1 MQIISMPRC
10 SGKTMLLAIKRMRDM
25 KRRERIQLTKWANEL
40 SDKDL
45 EDAYYDAVYDC
56 LGSKTK
62 KMYELGYD
70 PIDIAEQERYESIL
84 AKKADVLE
92 ELCERRG
99 IKLWE

>member
-10 SGKTMLLAIKRMRDM
+10 SGKTMLVKIMRDM
-25 KRRERIQLTKWANEL
+25 KRRERIQLIKWADEL

-56 LGSKTK
+56 LGSETEE
-62 KMYELGYD
+62 MYERGYD
-70 PIDIAEQERYESIL
+70 LIDIAEQEKCEKYLSE
-84 AKKADVLE
+84 KADVLE
-92 ELCERRG
+92 RLCMERG

>member
-1 MQIISMPRC
+1 
-10 SGKTMLLAIKRMRDM
+10 M
-25 KRRERIQLTKWANEL
+25 KIRERIQLTKWANEL

-56 LGSKTK
+56 LGSKTE

>member
-1 MQIISMPRC
+1 
-10 SGKTMLLAIKRMRDM
+10 M
-25 KRRERIQLTKWANEL
+25 KRREKIQLTKWAGEL
-40 SDKDL
+40 SDKEL

-56 LGSKTK
+56 LGSKMG

-70 PIDIAEQERYESIL
+70 PIDITEQERYEKYLSE
-84 AKKADVLE
+84 KADVLE

>member
-1 MQIISMPRC
+1 M
-10 SGKTMLLAIKRMRDM
+10 T
-25 KRRERIQLTKWANEL
+25 RRERIQLTKWADEL

-45 EDAYYDAVYDC
+45 ENTYYDAVYDC
-56 LGSKTK
+56 LGSKTE

-70 PIDIAEQERYESIL
+70 PIDIAEQERYEKYLSE
-84 AKKADVLE
+84 KANVLE

>member
-1 MQIISMPRC
+1 MKIISMPRC
-10 SGKTMLLAIKRMRDM
+10 SGKTMLIKIMRDM
-25 KRRERIQLTKWANEL
+25 KRRERIQLIKWADEL

-56 LGSKTK
+56 LGSETEE
-62 KMYELGYD
+62 MYERGYD
-70 PIDIAEQERYESIL
+70 LIDIAEQEKCEKYLSE
-84 AKKADVLE
+84 KANLLE

>member
-10 SGKTMLLAIKRMRDM
+10 SGKTMLVKIMRDM
-25 KRRERIQLTKWANEL
+25 KRRERIQLIKWADEL

-56 LGSKTK
+56 LGSETE

-70 PIDIAEQERYESIL
+70 PIDIQNKKNVKSIL
-84 AKKADVLE
+84 AKKLICWKSYAKDEGLSYGNKE
-92 ELCERRG
+92 
-99 IKLWE
+99 

>member
-1 MQIISMPRC
+1 MPRC
-10 SGKTMLLAIKRMRDM
+10 SGKTMLAIKRTRDM
-25 KRRERIQLTKWANEL
+25 KRRERIQLTKWADKL

-56 LGSKTK
+56 LGSKTE

-70 PIDIAEQERYESIL
+70 PIDIAEQEKCEKYLSE
-84 AKKADVLE
+84 KADVLE

>member
-10 SGKTMLLAIKRMRDM
+10 SGKTMLVKIMRDM
-25 KRRERIQLTKWANEL
+25 KRRERIQLIKWADEL

-56 LGSKTK
+56 LGSETE

-70 PIDIAEQERYESIL
+70 LIDIAEQEKCEKYLSE
-84 AKKADVLE
+84 KANLLE
-92 ELCERRG
+92 RLCMERG

>member
-10 SGKTMLLAIKRMRDM
+10 SGKTMLAIKMTRDM
-25 KRRERIQLTKWANEL
+25 KRRERIQLTKWADKL

-45 EDAYYDAVYDC
+45 EDAYYDAVYDY
-56 LGSKTK
+56 LGSETEE
-62 KMYELGYD
+62 MYELGYD
-70 PIDIAEQERYESIL
+70 PIDIAEQEKCEKYLSE
-84 AKKADVLE
+84 KADVLE

>member
-1 MQIISMPRC
+1 MKIISMPRC
-10 SGKTMLLAIKRMRDM
+10 SGKTMLVKIMRDM

-56 LGSKTK
+56 LGSETEE
-62 KMYELGYD
+62 MYERGYD
-70 PIDIAEQERYESIL
+70 LIDIAEQEKCEKYLSE
-84 AKKADVLE
+84 KANLLE
-92 ELCERRG
+92 RLCMERG

>member
-10 SGKTMLLAIKRMRDM
+10 SGKTMLAIKRTRDM
-25 KRRERIQLTKWANEL
+25 KRRERIQLTKWADKL

-56 LGSKTK
+56 LGSETEE
-62 KMYELGYD
+62 MYELGYD
-70 PIDIAEQERYESIL
+70 PIDIAEQEKCEKYLSE
-84 AKKADVLE
+84 KADVLE

>member
-1 MQIISMPRC
+1 
-10 SGKTMLLAIKRMRDM
+10 M
-25 KRRERIQLTKWANEL
+25 KRRERIQLTKWADKL

-45 EDAYYDAVYDC
+45 EDAYYDAVYGC
-56 LGSKTK
+56 LGSKTE

-70 PIDIAEQERYESIL
+70 PIDIAEQEKCEKYLSEQ
-84 AKKADVLE
+84 ADVLE

>member
-1 MQIISMPRC
+1 MPRC
-10 SGKTMLLAIKRMRDM
+10 SGKTMLAIKRTRDM
-25 KRRERIQLTKWANEL
+25 KRRERIQLTKWADKL

-56 LGSKTK
+56 LGSKTE
-62 KMYELGYD
+62 KMDELGYD
-70 PIDIAEQERYESIL
+70 PIDIAEQEKCEKYLSE
-84 AKKADVLE
+84 KADVLE

>member
-1 MQIISMPRC
+1 
-10 SGKTMLLAIKRMRDM
+10 M
-25 KRRERIQLTKWANEL
+25 KRRERIQLTKWADKL

-56 LGSKTK
+56 LGSKTE
-62 KMYELGYD
+62 KMDELGYD
-70 PIDIAEQERYESIL
+70 PIDIAEQEKCEKYLSE
-84 AKKADVLE
+84 KADVLE

>member
-1 MQIISMPRC
+1 MKES
-10 SGKTMLLAIKRMRDM
+10 KRYEK
-25 KRRERIQLTKWANEL
+25 KRKNTVDQMGDEL

-56 LGSKTK
+56 LGSKTE

-70 PIDIAEQERYESIL
+70 PIDIAEQEKCEKYLSE
-84 AKKADVLE
+84 KANVLE

-99 IKLWE
+99 IKLW

>member
-1 MQIISMPRC
+1 
-10 SGKTMLLAIKRMRDM
+10 M
-25 KRRERIQLTKWANEL
+25 KRRERIQLTKLADEL

-56 LGSKTK
+56 LGSKIE

-70 PIDIAEQERYESIL
+70 PIDIAEQEKCEKYLSE
-84 AKKADVLE
+84 KADVLE

>member
-1 MQIISMPRC
+1 
-10 SGKTMLLAIKRMRDM
+10 M
-25 KRRERIQLTKWANEL
+25 KRREKIQLTKWAGEL
-40 SDKDL
+40 SDKEL

-56 LGSKTK
+56 LGSKMG

-70 PIDIAEQERYESIL
+70 PIDIAEQERYEKYLSE
-84 AKKADVLE
+84 KADVLE

>member
-10 SGKTMLLAIKRMRDM
+10 SGKTMFVKIMGDM
-25 KRRERIQLTKWANEL
+25 KRREKIQLIKWADEL

-56 LGSKTK
+56 LGSETEE
-62 KMYELGYD
+62 MYERCYD
-70 PIDIAEQERYESIL
+70 LIDIAEQEKCEKYLSE
-84 AKKADVLE
+84 KANLLE
-92 ELCERRG
+92 RLCMERG